1 MAKLTKSLVLIVWNE
16 CAGCRIDVPRLPVDS
31 FEEVF
36 AIDGG
41 STDGTAE
48 YLASQGI
55 PVHRQRAKSLN
66 AAYADAVDR
75 STCDAVV
82 IFFPKA
88 TLDPAITLEIARRL
102 DEGHAMVVA
111 SRNLPGAHNEE
122 DGKFFRPRKWGVG
135 ALSLFA
141 ALVWKRRGA
150 RVRDV
155 LHGVKGFTVDA
166 YRRMQIAP
174 TGVTID
180 LEMVVRAYRLGL
192 SVVEFPVNEAP
203 YEHGQ
208 TRFPLFRTG
217 RRLGE
222 FLLRELARRRV

>member
-1 MAKLTKSLVLIVWNE
+1 VARLTKSLVLVVWNE
-16 CAGCRIDVPRLPVDS
+16 CAGCRVDVPRLPRAEFD
-31 FEEVF
+31 EVF

-41 STDGTAE
+41 STDGTPE

-55 PVHRQRAKSLN
+55 AVHRQSRKSLN
-66 AAYADAVDR
+66 AAYADAVER
-75 STCDAVV
+75 SACDAVV

-102 DEGHAMVVA
+102 DDGHAMVVA

-122 DGKFFRPRKWGVG
+122 DGKLLKPRKWGVG

-141 ALVWKRRGA
+141 ALVWKRRGP

-155 LHGVKGFTVDA
+155 LHGVKGFAVDA
-166 YRRMQIAP
+166 YRRMRIAR

-222 FLLRELARRRV
+222 FLLRELVRRRF